1 MNFGLIRCNL
11 KEDIWK
17 VFFYQTGN
25 IKNTLT
31 DEINLGKSLNFF
43 SLPLTVFVK

>member
-1 MNFGLIRCNL
+1 MNFGLLRCNL

-31 DEINLGKSLNFF
+31 DEIKGK
-43 SLPLTVFVK
+43 